1 MVNTLRITSV
11 AALVFAT
18 LVLVSLLGPRQLVN
32 LGMKSDAR
40 LEGILAEPNAVDR
53 FKKDSAGKTTR
64 NTDEVP
70 MLVKQ
75 AKAFKNIIDPKR
87 EPNQPRIQ
95 RPTRAD
101 QPKVDVPP
109 PVTPVFSLIGLSYS
123 AASPD
128 ESFAYIRFVDN
139 TVQWVRKGDV
149 IGHLTIQEIKRNSI
163 LCTSDGRENEITV
176 TAPPETA
183 GILET
188 SAGTSA
194 TRQASAA
201 SDKPAANTVAK
212 SGADGGDSLDR
223 LTDMARRSTAGG
235 SSDPNTLLRDREA
248 FAGGMTARG
257 SESEEARSVKPLSSV
272 KRSAFRSSTIAPP
285 ISRGN

>member
-11 AALVFAT
+11 AALVFAA
-18 LVLVSLLGPRQLVN
+18 LVLVSVLGPRQLVN

-40 LEGILAEPNAVDR
+40 LENILAEPNAVDR

-64 NTDEVP
+64 SADEVP

-75 AKAFKNIIDPKR
+75 AKAFKAIIEPER
-87 EPNQPRIQ
+87 GPNQPRIQ
-95 RPTRAD
+95 RPARTD
-101 QPKVDVPP
+101 SGPVVPP
-109 PVTPVFSLIGLSYS
+109 PVTPAFSLIGLSYS

-149 IGHLTIQEIKRNSI
+149 IGHLTVQEIKRSSI
-163 LCTSDGRENEITV
+163 VCTSDGRENEITV

-183 GILET
+183 GVLET
-188 SAGTSA
+188 SAGTSP

-201 SDKPAANTVAK
+201 SDKPAAGAVAK

-223 LTDMARRSTAGG
+223 LTEMARRSTAGG
-235 SSDPNTLLRDREA
+235 AGDPNMLLRDREA
-248 FAGGMTARG
+248 FAGGMATRG
-257 SESEEARSVKPLSSV
+257 TESEEARNVKPISAV
-272 KRSAFRSSTIAPP
+272 KRSAFKPSTIASP